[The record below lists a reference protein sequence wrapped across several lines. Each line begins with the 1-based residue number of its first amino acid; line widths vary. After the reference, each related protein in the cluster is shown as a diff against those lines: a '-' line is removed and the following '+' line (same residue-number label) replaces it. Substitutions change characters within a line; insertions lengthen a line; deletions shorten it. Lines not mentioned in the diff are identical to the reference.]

1 MRLRF
6 NYLESQ
12 HNLTPP
18 PPKKKK
24 STFEFMASN
33 FFLLKLS
40 TKLID
45 IIPRKSINSTQCLN
59 NKKRRAD
66 LAGTE
71 PRGDALREAKAR

>member
-1 MRLRF
+1 
-6 NYLESQ
+6 
-12 HNLTPP
+12 
-18 PPKKKK
+18 
-24 STFEFMASN
+24 MASN